1 MDSSLWLPVGPEDAL
16 PRRGTFSFSRNKECV
31 GDVCDVCDGREDGGT
46 SVGGDA

>member
-1 MDSSLWLPVGPEDAL
+1 MDSSLWLPVGPGDAL

-31 GDVCDVCDGREDGGT
+31 EDICDMCDGGEDRGT